1 MGWKARPQEALETSR
16 TNFINV
22 DLDLNGSFD
31 LAPLLAALGP
41 VHIIH
46 TPDESASFYILEL
59 DAVGLDFEATLG
71 GFLDLIEQLD
81 GAARRL
87 WERCS
92 LRKFNI
98 GIQAGLD
105 PSSTL
110 YSISGPMALRVAT
123 AGVDV
128 VISVSSLRESS
139 T

>member
-22 DLDLNGSFD
+22 DLDLKGSFD

-81 GAARRL
+81 GAACHLCQSGIARL
-87 WERCS
+87 NNSSVTTLSIHIDMVNLMIPSC
-92 LRKFNI
+92 RKI
-98 GIQAGLD
+98 EL
-105 PSSTL
+105 
-110 YSISGPMALRVAT
+110 GP
-123 AGVDV
+123 V
-128 VISVSSLRESS
+128 VL
-139 T
+139 